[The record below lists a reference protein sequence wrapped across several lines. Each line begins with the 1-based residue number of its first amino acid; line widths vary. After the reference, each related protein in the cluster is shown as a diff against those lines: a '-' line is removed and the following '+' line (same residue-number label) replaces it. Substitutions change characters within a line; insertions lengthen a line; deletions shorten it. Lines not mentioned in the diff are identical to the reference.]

1 MMSLRIF
8 FVFLMFAT
16 TVDVSAQK
24 PIVGAERTWEYVP
37 KLRNKRV
44 GLVVNQTSVIGK
56 THLVDSL
63 MKLNISIQ
71 SIFAPEHGF
80 RGTADAGAHIDNSV
94 DSKTKLP
101 ILSLYGSKHAPSD
114 ADLKGMDVLVFDIQD
129 VGCRFYTFISTLHYV
144 MEACAKN
151 HVELIVL
158 DRPNPNGM
166 YVDGPMLQKG
176 FESFVGVDP
185 IPVLYGMTI
194 GEYGLMVKG
203 EQWIANAS
211 SLKMTVVKCSNYKH
225 RTKYVLPVKPS
236 PNLPNSQAITLYPSL
251 CYFEGTNVSVGRGTN
266 FPFQVVGSPYYD
278 SVSAFYSF
286 VPKPKEGAKE
296 PFLLN
301 KKCFGFDLRKNK
313 TTGVSIFFVIKM
325 YKGFRDKSKFFLAN
339 NFFDKLFGTDVV
351 RKMIV
356 DGKSEAEIR
365 QTWQQDIEAFKII
378 RQKYLIYE

>member
-1 MMSLRIF
+1 MMSLRLF
-8 FVFLMFAT
+8 FLFLMFAT
-16 TVDVSAQK
+16 ILDISAQK
-24 PIVGAERTWEYVP
+24 PIVGAERTWEYIP
-37 KLRNKRV
+37 KLRNKQV

-80 RGTADAGAHIDNSV
+80 RGTADAGAHINNSV
-94 DSKTKLP
+94 DAKTKLP
-101 ILSLYGSKHAPSD
+101 IISLYGAKHAPSD
-114 ADLKGMDVLVFDIQD
+114 ADLKGMEVLVFDIQD
-129 VGCRFYTFISTLHYV
+129 VGCRYYTFISTLHYV

-151 HVELIVL
+151 RVELIIL

-166 YVDGPMLQKG
+166 YVDGPLLQKG
-176 FESFVGVDP
+176 FESFVGIDP

-203 EQWIANAS
+203 EQWIADAD
-211 SLKMTVVKCSNYKH
+211 SLKMTVVKCSNYTH

-236 PNLPNSQAITLYPSL
+236 PNLPNSQAIALYPSL

-278 SVSAFYSF
+278 SVSALYSF
-286 VPKPKEGAKE
+286 VPKPKDGARE

-301 KKCFGFDLRKNK
+301 KKCFGFDLRKSK
-313 TTGVSIFFVIKM
+313 ATGVNLSFVIKM
-325 YKGFRDKSKFFLAN
+325 YKGFTDKSKFFLTN
-339 NFFDKLFGTDVV
+339 NFFDRLIGTDAI

-356 DGKSEAEIR
+356 NGKSEAEIR
-365 QTWQQDIEAFKII
+365 QTWQNDIVAFKII

>member
-1 MMSLRIF
+1 MRERLF
-8 FVFLMFAT
+8 FVFLMFAIAINGI
-16 TVDVSAQK
+16 AQR
-24 PIVGAERTWEYVP
+24 PIVGAERTWEYIP
-37 KLRNKRV
+37 KLRNKHV
-44 GLVVNQTSVIGK
+44 GVVVNQTSVIGK

-63 MKLNISIQ
+63 IKLNISIQ
-71 SIFAPEHGF
+71 YIFAPEHGF
-80 RGTADAGAHIDNSV
+80 RGTADAGAHIDNSI
-94 DSKTKLP
+94 DTKTKLP
-101 ILSLYGSKHAPSD
+101 IISLYGAKHAPSD
-114 ADLKGMDVLVFDIQD
+114 ADLKEMEVLVFDIQD

-176 FESFVGVDP
+176 FQSFVGVDP

-203 EQWIANAS
+203 EHWIADADS
-211 SLKMTVVKCSNYKH
+211 FKMTVVKCSNYTHK
-225 RTKYVLPVKPS
+225 TKYALPVKPS
-236 PNLPNSQAITLYPSL
+236 PNLPNIQAIALYPSL

-278 SVSAFYSF
+278 SVSALYSF
-286 VPKPKEGAKE
+286 VPKPKDGARE

-301 KKCFGFDLRKNK
+301 KKCFGFDLRKSK
-313 TTGVSIFFVIKM
+313 ATGVNLSFVIKM
-325 YKGFRDKSKFFLAN
+325 YKGFTDKSKFFLTN
-339 NFFDKLFGTDVV
+339 NFFDRLIGTDAI

-356 DGKSEAEIR
+356 NGKSEAEIR
-365 QTWQQDIEAFKII
+365 QTWQNDIVAFKII

>member
-1 MMSLRIF
+1 MMSQRLF
-8 FVFLMFAT
+8 FVFLIFAIT
-16 TVDVSAQK
+16 LNCIAQK
-24 PIVGAERTWEYVP
+24 PIVGAERTWEYIP
-37 KLRNKRV
+37 KLRNKKV

-56 THLVDSL
+56 THLVDTL
-63 MKLNISIQ
+63 IKLNIAIQ

-166 YVDGPMLQKG
+166 YVDGPVLQKG

-203 EQWIANAS
+203 EQWIANAD

-225 RTKYVLPVKPS
+225 KTKYTLPVKPS

-278 SVSAFYSF
+278 SLSALYSF
-286 VPKPKEGAKE
+286 IP
-296 PFLLN
+296 N
-301 KKCFGFDLRKNK
+301 
-313 TTGVSIFFVIKM
+313 
-325 YKGFRDKSKFFLAN
+325 
-339 NFFDKLFGTDVV
+339 
-351 RKMIV
+351 RKMV
-356 DGKSEAEIR
+356 LRNHFS
-365 QTWQQDIEAFKII
+365 
-378 RQKYLIYE
+378 

>member
-1 MMSLRIF
+1 
-8 FVFLMFAT
+8 
-16 TVDVSAQK
+16 
-24 PIVGAERTWEYVP
+24 
-37 KLRNKRV
+37 
-44 GLVVNQTSVIGK
+44 
-56 THLVDSL
+56 
-63 MKLNISIQ
+63 
-71 SIFAPEHGF
+71 
-80 RGTADAGAHIDNSV
+80 
-94 DSKTKLP
+94 
-101 ILSLYGSKHAPSD
+101 
-114 ADLKGMDVLVFDIQD
+114 
-129 VGCRFYTFISTLHYV
+129 

-203 EQWIANAS
+203 EQWIANAD

-278 SVSAFYSF
+278 SLSALYSF
-286 VPKPKEGAKE
+286 IPRPKDGAKE

-313 TTGVSIFFVIKM
+313 TAGVNLFFVIKM

-339 NFFDKLFGTDVV
+339 NFFDKLIGTDAV

>member
-1 MMSLRIF
+1 MMSLRLF
-8 FVFLMFAT
+8 FLFLMFAT
-16 TVDVSAQK
+16 ILDISAQK
-24 PIVGAERTWEYVP
+24 PIVGAERTWEYIP
-37 KLRNKRV
+37 KLRNKQV

-63 MKLNISIQ
+63 IKLNISIQ

-80 RGTADAGAHIDNSV
+80 RGTADAGAHINNSV
-94 DSKTKLP
+94 DAKTKLP
-101 ILSLYGSKHAPSD
+101 IISLYGAKHAPSD
-114 ADLKGMDVLVFDIQD
+114 ADLKGMEVLVFDIQD
-129 VGCRFYTFISTLHYV
+129 VGCRYYTFISTLHYV

-151 HVELIVL
+151 RVELIIL

-166 YVDGPMLQKG
+166 YVDGPLLQKG

-203 EQWIANAS
+203 EQWIADAD
-211 SLKMTVVKCSNYKH
+211 SLKMTVVKCSNYTH

-236 PNLPNSQAITLYPSL
+236 PNLPNSQAIALYPSL

-278 SVSAFYSF
+278 SVSALYSF
-286 VPKPKEGAKE
+286 VPKPKDGARE

-301 KKCFGFDLRKNK
+301 KKCFGFDLRKSK
-313 TTGVSIFFVIKM
+313 ATGVNLSFVIKM
-325 YKGFRDKSKFFLAN
+325 YKGFPDKSKFFLTN
-339 NFFDKLFGTDVV
+339 NFFDRLIGTDAI

-356 DGKSEAEIR
+356 NGKSEAEIR
-365 QTWQQDIEAFKII
+365 QTWQNDIVAFKII

>member
-1 MMSLRIF
+1 MRERLF
-8 FVFLMFAT
+8 FVFLMFAIAINGI
-16 TVDVSAQK
+16 AQR
-24 PIVGAERTWEYVP
+24 PIVGAERTWEYIP

-44 GLVVNQTSVIGK
+44 GVVVNQTSVIGK
-56 THLVDSL
+56 THFVDSL
-63 MKLNISIQ
+63 IKLNISIQ

-80 RGTADAGAHIDNSV
+80 RGTADAGAHINNSV
-94 DSKTKLP
+94 DAKTKLP
-101 ILSLYGSKHAPSD
+101 IISLYGAKHAPSD
-114 ADLKGMDVLVFDIQD
+114 ADLKEMEVLVFDIQD

-176 FESFVGVDP
+176 FQSFVGVDP

-194 GEYGLMVKG
+194 GEYGLMVQG
-203 EQWIANAS
+203 EHWIAAAD
-211 SLKMTVVKCSNYKH
+211 SLNMTVVKCSNYTHK
-225 RTKYVLPVKPS
+225 TKYALPVKPS
-236 PNLPNSQAITLYPSL
+236 PNLPNIQAIALYPSL
-251 CYFEGTNVSVGRGTN
+251 CYFEGTNVSIGRGTN

-278 SVSAFYSF
+278 SVSALYSF
-286 VPKPKEGAKE
+286 VPKPKDGAKE

-301 KKCFGFDLRKNK
+301 KKCFGFDLRKSK
-313 TTGVSIFFVIKM
+313 VTGVNLSFVIKM

-339 NFFDKLFGTDVV
+339 NFFDKLMGTDTI
-351 RKMIV
+351 RKMII
-356 DGKSEAEIR
+356 DGKTEAEIR
-365 QTWQQDIEAFKII
+365 QTWQKDIIAFKII